1 MPRYARN
8 GNVSLAYDVVGDGER
23 DILVTFGWI
32 GSFQSAL
39 EHPAHARW
47 LERLGTFG
55 RVIMWDKRG
64 TGLSERLPADR
75 LPTLEERMDDM
86 RVVMDAAG
94 SERAVAV
101 GHLGGRVAQRGV
113 RRQPSRPRQS
123 LVLVGGFARM
133 LEDDDYE
140 WGAPTEEA
148 EAFRRRME
156 RRWGDNAGLL
166 KLWAPSVAD
175 DPVAQE
181 HWNRMM
187 VFGGTPATATAWLE
201 MVEDTDIRAT
211 LPAINV
217 PTLVLH
223 RADDRIVAGRARALH
238 GRAHPG
244 RALRRAAR
252 RRPPLVD
259 RRRRPPRRD
268 RVLPDRHDH
277 RLRARPRAGHG
288 DVHRHRGL
296 HHPGPPSWATAAGAT
311 CRRARPRGP
320 APAGR
325 ATAAAR

>member
-1 MPRYARN
+1 
-8 GNVSLAYDVVGDGER
+8 
-23 DILVTFGWI
+23 
-32 GSFQSAL
+32 
-39 EHPAHARW
+39 
-47 LERLGTFG
+47 
-55 RVIMWDKRG
+55 
-64 TGLSERLPADR
+64 
-75 LPTLEERMDDM
+75 MDDM

-94 SERAVAV
+94 SERAAAV

-113 RRQPSRPRQS
+113 RRQPSRPRHEPGPDRR
-123 LVLVGGFARM
+123 LRPDARGRRLPVG
-133 LEDDDYE
+133 
-140 WGAPTEEA
+140 
-148 EAFRRRME
+148 RRRRRRRRHSAAARA

-181 HWNRMM
+181 HWNRTM

-201 MVEDTDIRAT
+201 MVEETDIRAT

-223 RADDRIVAGRARALH
+223 RADDRIVRRRARALPR
-238 GRAHPG
+238 RAHPG

-259 RRRRPPRRD
+259 RGRRHPRRD
-268 RVLPDRHDH
+268 RVLPHRRDH

-296 HHPGPPSWATAAGAT
+296 DQAGRPSWATAAGAT
-311 CRRARPRGP
+311 CATRTTARCG
-320 APAGR
+320 ACSS